1 MSTHRG
7 RTGDRDHLVV
17 VVAEPDSRRRELVRS
32 VLEGAGTGRRE
43 DGGAGAP
50 RFRLRFAPD
59 CEDALELLT
68 PDVSALALNLTAGR
82 LACVRTI
89 EAIRP
94 ERPDLAILCYVTS
107 APRADAM
114 AVMTAGA
121 DHVVDWRD
129 GNGFLHALDLALDRR
144 WLTLLIDRSAAAIEE
159 ARGRLA
165 RLGSN
170 ASVVLPGLR
179 PPAMADAVLPFHAA
193 VQQYLLAC
201 SKLFEGDARG
211 LAERLGVSYF
221 ALRRL
226 LKRYSVPFPGRPRR
240 TARRARRPSLGSK
253 G

>member
-1 MSTHRG
+1 MPTDRG

-17 VVAEPDSRRRELVRS
+17 VAEPDPRRRELLRGL
-32 VLEGAGTGRRE
+32 LEGAGRR
-43 DGGAGAP
+43 DDAGTAAP

-59 CEDALELLT
+59 CEEALKLLT
-68 PDVSALALNLTAGR
+68 HEVSALAMNLTAGR

-89 EAIRP
+89 EALRP
-94 ERPDLAILCYVTS
+94 ERPDVAILCYVTS

-129 GNGFLHALDLALDRR
+129 GDAFLHALDLALDRR

-170 ASVVLPGLR
+170 TSLVLPGLR
-179 PPAMADAVLPFHAA
+179 PPPMADAVLPFHEA
-193 VQQYLLAC
+193 VRQYLLAC
-201 SKLFEGDARG
+201 SKLFDGDARG

-226 LKRYSVPFPGRPRR
+226 LKRYSVPFPARPRR
-240 TARRARRPSLGSK
+240 VARRARRPSAGSK